1 MDGCLKCPFI
11 CISIFLLV
19 LPLVCS
25 KDEESNGKNDVKESV
40 QNLLKDVKERR
51 QSVDT
56 NAKMSG
62 GIQQGQTNDD
72 GNVPK
77 IKTQTL
83 LGGVLKTVVS
93 VNKELMQEIIQD
105 CGNKYEL
112 ILAKNDDKSGGSCYL
127 HKMNDRVYQKV
138 CQGIKTDQEIKIDYT
153 YGTEIQNTTLL
164 SSIKGIDV
172 CKGKPVIEMIESS
185 VERKGFDVKQQ
196 IWYGN
201 ISCLPYMFCCAMC
214 TCAENS
220 STSD

>member
-1 MDGCLKCPFI
+1 MAGCLKCPFI
-11 CISIFLLV
+11 CLSIFLLV
-19 LPLVCS
+19 LSLVCS

-40 QNLLKDVKERR
+40 QNLLKAEKERR

-56 NAKMSG
+56 NAKLSG

-185 VERKGFDVKQQ
+185 VECYNVCVERTWFWFSDHCVKE
-196 IWYGN
+196 
-201 ISCLPYMFCCAMC
+201 CLECKHVCKYKCR
-214 TCAENS
+214 
-220 STSD
+220 